1 MRKEHADSVQ
11 IEAVYSEAQIGA
23 RVGFGERPAVLV
35 VDMTVAFCEP
45 SYAVGSDQSAALAA
59 IGELLGVAR
68 ELATPIF
75 FVSTAFPVATRF
87 ESPFL
92 TKIPGLHELT
102 MDDAAATTIHPSL
115 EPRSDEVVLNKEHA
129 SPFFA
134 TSLASMLVLAKI
146 DTLVLTGCST
156 SGCIR
161 AAAVDAASHGYRVV
175 IPRECVSDR
184 APGPHE
190 ANLFDIDMKYGD
202 VMELEAVTNHLRRVG
217 RGPRRDGLTG
227 QTTVCP

>member
-1 MRKEHADSVQ
+1 MRKEHADSVE
-11 IEAVYSEAQIGA
+11 IEAVYSEARIGA

-45 SYAVGSDQSAALAA
+45 RYAVGSDQSAALAA

-68 ELATPIF
+68 EFATPVF
-75 FVSTAFPVATRF
+75 FVSTAFPVATRH

-92 TKIPGLHELT
+92 TKIPGLRELT
-102 MDDAAATTIHPSL
+102 LDDPNATTIHPSL
-115 EPRSDEVVLNKEHA
+115 APRRDEIVLNKEHA

-134 TSLASMLVLAKI
+134 TNLASKLVLAKV
-146 DTLVLTGCST
+146 DTLVVTGCST
-156 SGCIR
+156 SGCVR
-161 AAAVDAASHGYRVV
+161 AAAVDAASHGYRVI

-202 VMELEAVTNHLRRVG
+202 VMELEAVTNHLRQVV
-217 RGPRRDGLTG
+217 RGSTRDARAD
-227 QTTVCP
+227 